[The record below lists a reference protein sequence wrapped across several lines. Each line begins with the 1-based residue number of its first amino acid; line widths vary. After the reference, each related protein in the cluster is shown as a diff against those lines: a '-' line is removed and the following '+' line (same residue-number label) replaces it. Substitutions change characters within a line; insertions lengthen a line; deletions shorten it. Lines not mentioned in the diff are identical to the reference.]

1 MIELLGAA
9 IANLVQVKYLVPLF
23 LGTLAG
29 VIGGALPGVTITM
42 TIIVALPF
50 TFGLDPLQGLAAMAG
65 LYVGGSAGG
74 LVTAVLLGIPG
85 TPSAIATT
93 FDGHPMA
100 KNGEP
105 GRAIWL
111 GIWASFFGGLLGGVF
126 LIYTTKPLAEFAL
139 AFGPWEY
146 FSLFVLALSMVAG
159 LVEASLLKGLLS
171 GLLGLVVTVLGNDPM
186 LGAPRL
192 TFGIEFLEGG
202 IPFLPVLIGVFA
214 FAQIMS
220 DVEKHGRESAAAKAI
235 DAAAKLTVSQLKVLK
250 DILGRP
256 FLLLWSAIVGVWIGV
271 LPAIGGSAANI
282 MSYDQ
287 AKKFSKRPEKFG
299 TGIPEGI
306 IASEAANNA
315 NVGGSLVTIMAFGI
329 PGDAVTAVMLG
340 ALTVH
345 GIQSGPLFISQ
356 HPDLAYGIFAAYI
369 LAHPIMVLILGVGA
383 RWALRIVT
391 IPKSVLFPIVLVLC
405 VIGAFAIDNS
415 MSTVYVLLVFG
426 VVGYLMVKAGLP
438 LAPFILGVILG
449 DQIEINLVRSIMTD
463 PNPWLFVTRPISG
476 GLLLAAVASV
486 AFSLWQHRRTQRKL
500 AAAQAAGEEEDLA
513 DF

>member
-1 MIELLGAA
+1 MLELLGNSIVHLA
-9 IANLVQVKYLVPLF
+9 QVKYLVPLF

-50 TFGLDPLQGLAAMAG
+50 TFGLDPLQGLTAMAG

-74 LVTAVLLGIPG
+74 LITAVLLGIPG
-85 TPSAIATT
+85 TPSAVATT
-93 FDGHPMA
+93 FDGFPMRR
-100 KNGEP
+100 NGEA
-105 GRAIWL
+105 GRAVWL
-111 GIWASFFGGLLGGVF
+111 GIWSSFFGGLLGGLFLVF
-126 LIYTTKPLAEFAL
+126 TTGPLAEFAL

-171 GLLGLVVTVLGNDPM
+171 GLLGLIVTVLGNDPM

-192 TFGIEFLEGG
+192 TLGIPFLEGG
-202 IPFLPVLIGVFA
+202 VPFLPVLIGVFA

-220 DVEKHGRESAAAKAI
+220 DVEKMGGGSAAARAL
-235 DAAAKLTVSQLKVLK
+235 DAAANLAVSHVKVIRE
-250 DILGRP
+250 ILSRP
-256 FLLLWSAIVGVWIGV
+256 FLLLWSSIVGVWIGV

-287 AKKFSKRPEKFG
+287 AKKFSKHPEKFG

-306 IASEAANNA
+306 IASESANNA

-340 ALTVH
+340 ALTIH

-369 LAHPIMVLILGVGA
+369 LAHPIMVLIMGVGA
-383 RWALRIVT
+383 RWAMRIMT
-391 IPKSVLFPIVLVLC
+391 IPKSILFPVVLVLC
-405 VIGAFAIDNS
+405 VIGAYALDNS

-426 VVGYLMVKAGLP
+426 VLGYLMVKAGIP

-449 DQIEINLVRSIMTD
+449 DQIEVNLVRSIMTD
-463 PNPWLFVTRPISG
+463 ANPWLFVTRPISG
-476 GLLLAAVASV
+476 ALLGASV
-486 AFSLWQHRRTQRKL
+486 VSVVFALWQHRRTQRKL
-500 AAAQAAGEEEDLA
+500 AAHAAALAENVA